1 MIWAVILAAGESKR
15 MQEPKLLLPF
25 GKRSIIEE
33 VVAIAVSSK
42 ADRTL
47 LVLGAFKDNILQK
60 IRTKPVQT
68 VVNNNYASGM
78 LSSVQMGFNT
88 LPEGTHAALV
98 MLGDQP
104 SVSTTV
110 INRIIESY
118 RKTQKGIVL
127 PTFNGERGHPVL
139 IDLKY
144 REEIN
149 RLRPEVGLRG
159 VVYGNPDD
167 VCEVAIDSSSI
178 LRDIDTPQD
187 YKKELEKSGLDNLK
201 QD

>member
-78 LSSVQMGFNT
+78 LSSVQMGFNS

-110 INRIIESY
+110 INRIRETD

-159 VVYGNPDD
+159 DVYGNPDD